1 MAAAPA
7 TCGVAIDVPDIDWY
21 MPSMPGTDCEAAAL
35 MSTPGAER
43 SGFRPLERVSGPME
57 EKSARLSC
65 LSTAAMVSALSAE
78 PGEPMVPAP

>member
-1 MAAAPA
+1 
-7 TCGVAIDVPDIDWY
+7 
-21 MPSMPGTDCEAAAL
+21 MPSMPGTDWEAAAL

-43 SGFRPLERVSGPME
+43 SGLRPYDLTSGPIE

-65 LSTAAMVSALSAE
+65 LSTAAMVSAFCAE